1 MSNIQW
7 DFCNKKAIVV
17 GGSRGIGK
25 GVIESLNNA
34 GAITL
39 EINSA
44 NCDIKKKSAIDN
56 FFQKHNGEFDF
67 LINVAGINYTHK
79 IENINF
85 AEWNEVIDTNLRSF
99 YYISKKVLEKM
110 PSGGRIVNISSIAGR
125 HRSIV
130 SGVHY
135 TSSKAGIIGLTKQ
148 IAFEVGKRNITVN
161 AVCPSQTRTE
171 MLTQSMTDKEVE
183 SLGKTI
189 PLGRIAEVNEVVS
202 AVLFLLADEASY
214 ITGTTIDVN
223 GGQL

>member
-1 MSNIQW
+1 
-7 DFCNKKAIVV
+7 
-17 GGSRGIGK
+17 
-25 GVIESLNNA
+25 
-34 GAITL
+34 
-39 EINSA
+39 
-44 NCDIKKKSAIDN
+44 
-56 FFQKHNGEFDF
+56 
-67 LINVAGINYTHK
+67 
-79 IENINF
+79 
-85 AEWNEVIDTNLRSF
+85 
-99 YYISKKVLEKM
+99 M

-148 IAFEVGKRNITVN
+148 IAYEVGKRNITVN